1 MRLIAAIWQRKWL
14 LAMFVVVILAALFW
28 WRFHSGDETKNRY
41 KTQAV
46 DRGDIRQVITANGT
60 LNPVVLVN
68 VGTQVSGTIKAL
80 YTDFNERVTP
90 GQVLAELDP
99 SLFRAA
105 LAQSQ
110 ANMLSARANLSLAK
124 SKEVRARDLLA
135 KNFISQAAMDE
146 AKQALDA
153 ANAQVAQ
160 AAAQVERD
168 NTNLRYSIIRSP
180 ISGVVVAR
188 NVDVGQTVA
197 ASFQTPTLFQI
208 AKDLRDMQI
217 DSSVSE
223 ADVGAITVGLKVN
236 FSVDAFPDSDFVGSV
251 RQIRLNP
258 SIQQNVVTYNV
269 VVAVDNADGKL
280 KPGMTAHVRIVVAE
294 RKDVLRIPNTAL
306 RFKPASS
313 EADAEKP
320 ARETKRNNSP
330 TVYRLDQKKQPIP
343 IKLKLGIRDNF
354 YTEVVEGDLQAGTEL
369 VIKDTVAKQDKKKS
383 SFRFRMF

>member
-14 LAMFVVVILAALFW
+14 LAMFLVVILAALFW

-41 KTQAV
+41 KVQAV

-146 AKQALDA
+146 AKQALEA

-223 ADVGAITVGLKVN
+223 ADVGAIMVGLKVN
-236 FSVDAFPDSDFVGSV
+236 FSVDAFPDSDFVGRV

-269 VVAVDNADGKL
+269 VVAVDNPDGKL

-306 RFKPASS
+306 RFKPATR
-313 EADAEKP
+313 EADSEKP
-320 ARETKRNNSP
+320 ARDTKRNNSP
-330 TVYRLDQKKQPIP
+330 TVYKLDQKKQPTP
-343 IKLKLGIRDNF
+343 IKLKLGISDNF
-354 YTEVVEGDLQAGTEL
+354 YTEIVEGDLKAGTEL
-369 VIKDTVAKQDKKKS
+369 VIKDTVEKQDKKKS
-383 SFRFRMF
+383 SFRFGMF